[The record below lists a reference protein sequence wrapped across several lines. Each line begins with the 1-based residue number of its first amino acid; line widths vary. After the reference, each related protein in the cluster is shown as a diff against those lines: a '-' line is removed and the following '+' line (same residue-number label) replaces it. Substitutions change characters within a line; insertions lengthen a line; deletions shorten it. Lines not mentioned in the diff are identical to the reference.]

1 MESLRQQLT
10 RKDYQVAMAMMRVM
24 VIVMVMVMVMIV
36 DSDGDHSGGDQVEL
50 Q

>member
-10 RKDYQVAMAMMRVM
+10 RKDYQVAMAMMMVM
-24 VIVMVMVMVMIV
+24 VMVMVMVMIV
-36 DSDGDHSGGDQVEL
+36 DSDGDHSGGDQVIL

>member
-24 VIVMVMVMVMIV
+24 VMVMVMVMIV